1 MDLANVHTIQCLFS
15 LSLSL
20 CVFVACQPAIP
31 AEIEAFAE
39 QLPAEIDYNYH
50 VRPILS
56 EHCFSCHGP
65 DENKREANLRLD
77 LAEEAHSNILE
88 SGKVAIQ
95 PRSLGNSEVFHRITS
110 EEVDY
115 KMPPDEAKIPLT
127 NQQKA
132 ILLKWI
138 KQGANYKPHWAFVKP
153 VQQNTESKP
162 KTDWTQNK
170 IDEFVFTRLEKENLA
185 PAQQA
190 SKETLIRRVAF
201 DLTGLPP
208 TITEIDEF
216 LADDS
221 PEAYENLVERSLA
234 SPAYGE
240 RMAAY
245 WMDVARYAD
254 SDGYLDDKHRDF
266 SPYRDWVIEAFNENM
281 PYDRFVSLQV
291 AGDLMPDAGM
301 DEILP
306 TAFNRLHKK
315 NSEAGI
321 DLEEFRVEY
330 VADKTNTFGKAFM
343 GLTMECARC
352 HAHKYDPI
360 SHEDYYSLFA
370 FFNQTDEIGHAVYG
384 PDITPGPALLLADE
398 EVQQQIEFIQQQL
411 SKQEVELTKL
421 KATLRTEANSNQYQ
435 KFDIETIK
443 EGLAKKKLAHYS
455 FDTIINSA
463 KDKLSPNL
471 VTSQPPAKIRDP
483 FQKEGVK
490 GKALFNTD
498 YSLATL
504 GEKVGWFERTDPF
517 TIDFW
522 VYPDTTYTEA
532 SVFLHCEDW
541 RLGYKGYSMHLE
553 NNHLKFQMSH
563 AYPQNALEVK
573 TKKAIPPKTWTHVTL
588 SYDGSSK
595 ANGVRIYL
603 NGQLTDLQTNKDN
616 LYKGILYEYSI
627 HTYGFI
633 GFQLGKRDG
642 NLPMVDGGI
651 DELQIFNGQLSALE
665 VLLLHD
671 ESSIDEVLEH
681 PQKSQS
687 LKDEWQLS
695 QMPSWIAMQTK
706 LSQSRGELNELTNA
720 IPEIMVMKELPVARP
735 TFVLNRGNYDSP
747 TTEVNPTTPAHILP
761 FPKEMPANRLGLAQ
775 WLFHPDHPLTAR
787 VMVNRIWEMHF
798 GKGLVSTQEDFGNQ
812 GALPTHPALLD
823 WLAVWFQESGWD
835 IKALHKLIVMSAT
848 YQQSS
853 AISQDA
859 LAADPENKL
868 LARGARFRFSAE
880 MIRDNALAISG
891 LLAPKIGG
899 PSVYPYQPE
908 GIWDDLSNKSWRYP
922 YLQQP
927 GEGLYRRS
935 LYTVWKRTAPPPSM
949 LLFDANDRSG
959 CTVQRKNSSTP
970 LQALVL
976 LNDPQ
981 YIEAAR
987 ILAEQTMQQF
997 EGVDKQIEHAFR
1009 ATTGRHPDQQ
1019 EVLTLND
1026 LYQKEQTHYAQN
1038 ENAALDYLGV
1048 GELERN
1054 QMLNPAHTAALAVT
1068 INALMNTDEAYTRK

>member
-1 MDLANVHTIQCLFS
+1 MDPPKVHNVQQLSISLLICILA
-15 LSLSL
+15 
-20 CVFVACQPAIP
+20 ACQPAIP
-31 AEIEAFAE
+31 SEIEELAN
-39 QLPAEIDYNYH
+39 QLPSDIDYNYH

-77 LAEEAHSNILE
+77 IAEEAHKLILE
-88 SGKVAIQ
+88 SGNVAIH
-95 PRSLGNSEVFHRITS
+95 PKNLRTSEVFHRITS
-110 EEVDY
+110 NDVDY

-127 NQQKA
+127 NHQKA
-132 ILLKWI
+132 ILIQWI
-138 KQGANYKPHWAFVKP
+138 EQGANYKPHWAFVKP
-153 VQQNTESKP
+153 QQQPAESSTHSDWVQNE
-162 KTDWTQNK
+162 
-170 IDEFVFTRLEKENLA
+170 IDEFVLARLEKENLV
-185 PAQQA
+185 PSPKA

-208 TITEIDEF
+208 TVDDIDDF
-216 LADDS
+216 LADSRSDAF
-221 PEAYENLVERSLA
+221 EKLVERTLA

-266 SPYRDWVIEAFNENM
+266 SPYRDWVIQAFNENM
-281 PYDRFVSLQV
+281 TYERFVSLQI
-291 AGDLMPDAGM
+291 AGDLMPNAGI

-398 EVQQQIEFIQQQL
+398 DAQQQIEFIQQQL
-411 SKQEVELTKL
+411 SKQEDDL
-421 KATLRTEANSNQYQ
+421 KSLEATLHAEFNSHQSQ
-435 KFDIETIK
+435 DIDIEDIK
-443 EGLAKKKLAHYS
+443 YELAQKRLAHYA
-455 FDTIINSA
+455 FDTIIETASGN
-463 KDKLSPNL
+463 LSPNL
-471 VTSQPPAKIRDP
+471 VNKKTPANINDP
-483 FQKEGVK
+483 VQKEGIK

-498 YSLATL
+498 YSLASL
-504 GEKVGWFERTDPF
+504 GEKVGWFDRTDPF
-517 TIDFW
+517 SIDFW
-522 VYPDTTYTEA
+522 IYPDTIYSEA
-532 SVFLHCEDW
+532 AVFLHCEDW
-541 RLGYKGYSMHLE
+541 RLGYKGYSMHLD

-563 AYPQNALEVK
+563 AYPQNALELK
-573 TKKAIPPKTWTHVTL
+573 TKKPMPAKTWTHITL
-588 SYDGSSK
+588 TYDGSSK
-595 ANGVRIYL
+595 AKGVNLYV
-603 NGQLTDLQTNKDN
+603 NGQLAEVEHNKDN

-642 NLPMVDGGI
+642 ISPMVNGGI
-651 DELQIFNGQLSALE
+651 DELQIFNGQLSTLE
-665 VLLLHD
+665 VLFLHE
-671 ESSIDEVLEH
+671 ESSMVEALDH
-681 PQKSQS
+681 SQKQKSLQQDWH
-687 LKDEWQLS
+687 LAKN
-695 QMPSWIAMQTK
+695 PSWNSLQQELT
-706 LSQSRGELNELTNA
+706 QSRKELNEIMNA
-720 IPEIMVMKELPVARP
+720 IPEIMVMKELPEVRP
-735 TFVLNRGNYDSP
+735 SFVLNRGNYDSP
-747 TTEVNPTTPAHILP
+747 TTEVKPSTPTQVLP
-761 FPKEMPANRLGLAQ
+761 FSEELPPNRLGLAQ

-798 GKGLVSTQEDFGNQ
+798 GTGLVKTQEDFGNQ
-812 GALPTHPALLD
+812 GALPTHPKLLD

-835 IKALHKLIVMSAT
+835 IKALHKFIVMSAT

-853 AISQDA
+853 TISIDA
-859 LAADPENKL
+859 LASDPENKL

-880 MIRDNALAISG
+880 MIRDNALAVSG
-891 LLAPKIGG
+891 LLAHKIGG

-922 YLQQP
+922 YLQEP

-981 YIEAAR
+981 YVEAAR
-987 ILAEQTMQQF
+987 RLAEQTIQDF
-997 EGVDKQIEHAFR
+997 EEVDKQITHIFR

-1019 EVLTLND
+1019 EVHTLSD
-1026 LYQKEQTHYAQN
+1026 LYQREQTHYAQN
-1038 ENAALDYLGV
+1038 EKEALDYLSV

-1054 QMLNPAHTAALAVT
+1054 ETLNPAHTAALAVT